1 MHFAAGWYVSP
12 HVAVGA
18 AYDHFGSRVATR
30 LDFSEPIDDRGNRSV
45 EISETVALDFV
56 GPSILFRNKLNRWFA
71 LSGGLALGY
80 LRFETPTELYM
91 QAPNGFV
98 VKSAVSSGGSF
109 GMIPQAGFEIAL
121 TPEISIGFGARFV
134 YGTISK
140 FEVVPDSGSTIHTEG
155 DNFSRVSAGGG
166 LRFDL

>member
-18 AYDHFGSRVATR
+18 AYDHFGSRVTTR
-30 LDFSEPIDDRGNRSV
+30 LDFSEPIDDGGNRSV

-56 GPSILFRNKLNRWFA
+56 GPSLLFRNKLNRWFA
-71 LSGGLALGY
+71 LSGGLAVGY

-91 QAPNGFV
+91 NASNGVV
-98 VKSAVSSGGSF
+98 VKPAVSSGGSF
-109 GMIPQAGFEIAL
+109 GMIPHAGLEIVL
-121 TPEISIGFGARFV
+121 TPEIAIGFDARFV

-140 FEVVPDSGSTIHTEG
+140 FEVVPDSGSSTYAEG
-155 DNFSRVSAGGG
+155 DNFSRVSVGGG
-166 LRFDL
+166 VRFDL